1 MIAVGNDDITLNKP
15 DKYALTPENQV
26 SKAETLQALNYV
38 DNYYSFASAEND
50 NNLLGDMFPDSSIAK
65 SYKMP
70 STKLQYIIKF
80 EISPY
85 VKEKL
90 IYDVKNTPYTFQFNK
105 MTNRQVQKQYDRY
118 LQYQSNGNN
127 EIVNSYCGSLFIG
140 HCTSENLLD
149 QYKTFT
155 EKNDFGLFFSFSF
168 GNGWTQCKFVI
179 QREANWSF
187 ERGDR

>member
-1 MIAVGNDDITLNKP
+1 MIAVGNDGITLNKP
-15 DKYALTPENQV
+15 DKYVLTPENQV

-38 DNYYSFASAEND
+38 DNNYSFASAEND

-105 MTNRQVQKQYDRY
+105 TTNRQVQKQYDRY
-118 LQYQSNGNN
+118 LQ
-127 EIVNSYCGSLFIG
+127 
-140 HCTSENLLD
+140 
-149 QYKTFT
+149 
-155 EKNDFGLFFSFSF
+155 
-168 GNGWTQCKFVI
+168 
-179 QREANWSF
+179 
-187 ERGDR
+187 